1 MLRAVESPRDTYS
14 TADAAKVLKVDQ
26 RTVRKLLDRGELE
39 GEREDGGR
47 RRPYQASVHGLL
59 EKRRTDAPE
68 KGPQDGQNSPESVRE
83 LRSVVQDLSYRL
95 GRSEARVELTEKAES
110 TMADERRRLLEDL
123 ERERE
128 ERRQERARADRLE
141 EELREARRPW
151 WKRIFGG

>member
-14 TADAAKVLKVDQ
+14 TAEAAKVLKVDQ
-26 RTVRKLLDRGELE
+26 RTVRKMLDRGELE

-47 RRPYQASVHGLL
+47 RRPYQASVHALL
-59 EKRRTDAPE
+59 EERRRD
-68 KGPQDGQNSPESVRE
+68 GVSSVPQDGQEPSESVRE
-83 LRSVVQDLSYRL
+83 LRSRVEDLSYRL

-141 EELREARRPW
+141 EELQKAQRSW
-151 WKRIFGG
+151 WRKMFGG